1 MLLLFENRDFYSDI
15 FSKGYKL
22 IRFLTVRF
30 KRTSLKKRLM
40 NAQFFINEIG
50 YKFNLRK
57 PKSEKPTNIYFV
69 ARVKNKQIK
78 ISTRVRIYPD

>member
-1 MLLLFENRDFYSDI
+1 
-15 FSKGYKL
+15 
-22 IRFLTVRF
+22 
-30 KRTSLKKRLM
+30 M
-40 NAQFFINEIG
+40 NTQFFINEIG